1 MEPTGNSVMPYEV
14 SLGSLSDIGSN
25 DEVNCAESRASDLI
39 SDSEHFRSGKHD
51 SPSNKIVEALD
62 GLKNF
67 NKPAKDL
74 IQCLKKIDGDN
85 YPEILNRMFIINAG
99 SGFRLLWST
108 VKSFLDPKN
117 TVKIHLPKF
126 LGGTC
131 TYTDKGGCMHSDKGP
146 WNDPDIMK
154 ETLSDIE
161 EKTIVEDDHA
171 FEKRCDSF
179 NLKTATSLRCY
190 PWHGLLSSVFDFNK
204 CIPVIDKS
212 VDGAWLKT
220 MQNDNFST
228 VQDPYKG
235 HEEDIEDALY
245 GAHVYYANTM
255 MKGHYH
261 QLAIAPPML
270 SGPNY
275 ISMTKRMADLE
286 EKVNILTI
294 KPATMPPEKVEMLN
308 TAVNRVNAFEE
319 ELSATK
325 KVQKHVFF
333 LPI

>member
-14 SLGSLSDIGSN
+14 SLGSLSDIGSD

-39 SDSEHFRSGKHD
+39 LDSKHFRSGKHD

-74 IQCLKKIDGDN
+74 IQHLKKIDGDN
-85 YPEILNRMFIINAG
+85 YPKILNQMFIINAG

-117 TVKIHLPKF
+117 TVKIHLPEF
-126 LGGTC
+126 IGGTC

-154 ETLSDIE
+154 EDT
-161 EKTIVEDDHA
+161 
-171 FEKRCDSF
+171 
-179 NLKTATSLRCY
+179 
-190 PWHGLLSSVFDFNK
+190 
-204 CIPVIDKS
+204 
-212 VDGAWLKT
+212 
-220 MQNDNFST
+220 
-228 VQDPYKG
+228 
-235 HEEDIEDALY
+235 EDALY

-275 ISMTKRMADLE
+275 ISMMKRMANLE

-308 TAVNRVNAFEE
+308 AAVNRVNAFEE

-325 KVQKHVFF
+325 KVALFIFSWASPSLQTVSWFLQSMQHSRAHRQTLSVIQPSDLSKSENFDHSSSLGNHVTHHPGGLDHMHLLCLELTLRQLKI
-333 LPI
+333 LPPLLGY